1 MKTLL
6 LALTTLLLTASAAI
20 AQTSKPTSEPTTI
33 AIFPFK
39 NLTGEVIYDD
49 LSWSF
54 ADSLHHYLAT
64 KPESSTK
71 FVLVSMDD
79 IRDQMLANNV
89 DIKSPSYETDVWK
102 VAQLLGAKKVVWG
115 TYLVKY
121 ETANLEAK
129 VVDCRTLMHDQ
140 TNMAKKIRPKY
151 PEALTQVATVGD
163 KILPAMN

>member
-6 LALTTLLLTASAAI
+6 LALTALLLTASASI
-20 AQTSKPTSEPTTI
+20 AQTAEPTTI

-64 KPESSTK
+64 KPESGTK

-79 IRDQMLANNV
+79 VRDQMLANNV
-89 DIKSPSYETDVWK
+89 DVKSPSYETDVWK
-102 VAQLLGAKKVVWG
+102 IAQILGAKKVVWG
-115 TYLVKY
+115 TYLMKY
-121 ETANLEAK
+121 EVANLEAK
-129 VVDCRTLMHDQ
+129 VVDCKTLMHDQ
-140 TNMAKKIRPKY
+140 VNMAKKIRPKY
-151 PEALTQVATVGD
+151 PEALTQVTTVGD